1 MIFGMNARG
10 TVSNRWLGIVVLV
23 GTSLALA
30 GCQANALPKP
40 SPSPSPTAPVIVPS
54 GKGVVMGGIDF
65 CGGVLPKK
73 NPGFVAGTVAV
84 LHGTTPV
91 IPSPEL
97 GAAPKVAS
105 ESVSAHHLFQ
115 FALPPGDYVIQVVP
129 PSGANFVQ
137 WEHVVISVGKI
148 TKQNIPNGCL

>member
-1 MIFGMNARG
+1 MTSRG
-10 TVSNRWLGIVVLV
+10 AVTNRWLGMVVLV
-23 GTSLALA
+23 GISLALA

-40 SPSPSPTAPVIVPS
+40 SPSPSPTAPVVVPS

-84 LHGTTPV
+84 LHGTTPF
-91 IPSPEL
+91 IPSPQL
-97 GAAPKVAS
+97 GSAPKVAS

-129 PSGANFVQ
+129 PSGDNFVQ
-137 WEHVVISVGKI
+137 WEHVVVSVGKI
-148 TKQNIPNGCL
+148 TKQNIPNGCI